1 MVIRDVLVE
10 EVVDKDKDKVVEQV
24 NTQQKV
30 YLCRSTKIKLEVVM
44 DVVLDEVDKEVTKVE
59 KLVKEVNEGLVLV
72 YIRGDSRRGYHKV
85 VLE

>member
-1 MVIRDVLVE
+1 
-10 EVVDKDKDKVVEQV
+10 
-24 NTQQKV
+24 
-30 YLCRSTKIKLEVVM
+30 M

-72 YIRGDSRRGYHKV
+72 YIHWDDRRGYHKV

>member
-1 MVIRDVLVE
+1 MDVLVE
-10 EVVDKDKDKVVEQV
+10 EV
-24 NTQQKV
+24 
-30 YLCRSTKIKLEVVM
+30 
-44 DVVLDEVDKEVTKVE
+44 VDKEVTKVE